1 MSIEGPNIEKV
12 SPFSQE
18 DIDTAQELVNTDET
32 LKNDSFARKVVENE
46 GLLETGEYVA
56 DLGQWLADRKEAIE
70 SGQTSAVFEANAN
83 NKVIHSE
90 KPDKEIEE

>member
-1 MSIEGPNIEKV
+1 MSIEGPYVEKV

-18 DIDTAQELVNTDET
+18 EIDAAQELVNNDKT
-32 LKNDSFARKVVENE
+32 LKNDSFAHRVVENE

-70 SGQTSAVFEANAN
+70 SGQTSAVFESNVN
-83 NKVIHSE
+83 NRVIHSE
-90 KPDKEIEE
+90 KPDREIKE